1 MVPPDKHL
9 VPFWGSGAYFDLESP
24 GDREMYSRIQLTKNH
39 LTKTSTERFREY
51 IVFCKWCSLLFIVS
65 FPKKKAMARIVEH
78 IAKVAAVGRKKQN
91 QPTSV
96 ISNIF
101 LV

>member
-39 LTKTSTERFREY
+39 LAKSGTERFREY
-51 IVFCKWCSLLFIVS
+51 V
-65 FPKKKAMARIVEH
+65 
-78 IAKVAAVGRKKQN
+78 RKKMEEIDEKLEGGLIIIN
-91 QPTSV
+91 STFPAPKHALNLEKS
-96 ISNIF
+96 I
-101 LV
+101 